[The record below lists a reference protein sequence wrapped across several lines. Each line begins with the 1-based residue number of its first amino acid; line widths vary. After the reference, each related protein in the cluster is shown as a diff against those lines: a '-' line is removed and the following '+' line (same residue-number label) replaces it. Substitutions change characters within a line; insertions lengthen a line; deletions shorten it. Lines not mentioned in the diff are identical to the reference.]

1 MSTRGAILAGGT
13 ASRFGAKPKG
23 LEKVGGERILD
34 RVVRNVQ
41 AATGSPPLLIANSD
55 DASEWIDGLEV
66 VGDIYK
72 ECGSLGGI
80 YTAVAHHES
89 AVLVVAWDM
98 PFLTVDLLAELI
110 RRSADV
116 DVCIPESAG
125 PLGVEPMCAVYGPAC
140 REPIKAQLDDE
151 DYRATGFHSAVR
163 VELLPLTESERFGDA
178 EKLFFNINTASDLE
192 RAEELWRKER
202 E

>member
-1 MSTRGAILAGGT
+1 MRGAILAGGA

-41 AATGSPPLLIANSD
+41 AATGNRPLLIANHEE
-55 DASEWIDGLEV
+55 ASEWIDGLEV
-66 VGDIYK
+66 TGDIYR
-72 ECGSLGGI
+72 ECGSLGGV

-89 AVLVVAWDM
+89 PVLVVAWDM
-98 PFLTVDLLAELI
+98 PFLTVDFLAEII
-110 RRSADV
+110 RRSPDT
-116 DVCIPESAG
+116 DVCIPESNG

-151 DYRATGFHSAVR
+151 DYRATGFHDAVR
-163 VELLPLTESERFGDA
+163 VELLPLAEAERFGDV
-178 EKLFFNINTASDLE
+178 EKLFFNINTPRDLE
-192 RAEELWRKER
+192 RAEELWRNER